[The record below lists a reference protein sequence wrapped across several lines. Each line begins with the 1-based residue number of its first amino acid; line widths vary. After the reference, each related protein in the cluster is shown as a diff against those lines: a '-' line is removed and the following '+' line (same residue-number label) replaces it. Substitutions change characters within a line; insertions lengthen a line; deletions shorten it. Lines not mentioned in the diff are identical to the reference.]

1 MGKNISS
8 RWVIVGVGFVIL
20 SLVFTI
26 RSTIGLIIPVW
37 TEEFGWSRSLI
48 STSASFCLIVMACV
62 APFAGSAVDKYG
74 PRLFVVGGLVTL
86 GFGTLLLAN
95 MQNEIMLY
103 IAFSL
108 LSGIGFGIVATHVI
122 VASVSPLFEKNKGFA
137 VGIATSGSTAGQLLF
152 IPLIAVFLTALGW
165 RTTYLIFTVIC
176 FVTAF
181 LCWKI
186 LAAPK
191 TAQSVAVEEAKVK
204 STFMQDF
211 KYLVKKPV
219 FHAVFWSFAICGF
232 TTTGVIET
240 HLIPYLVSCGYPPLD
255 SALSYGF
262 LSGFNMVGMMLAG
275 YLSDKMNKVLLLGI
289 IYVMR
294 GLSFIIL
301 MFVVGD
307 YAALAIFS
315 VAFGLFD
322 YSTVPVTAGIIV
334 DHLGQKLLGI
344 SMGILAAGHALG
356 AAAGAYYGGYL
367 FDLFARYEE
376 MWVASIILAIIAG
389 FMVFAIKFMKPEPR
403 VLTS

>member
-1 MGKNISS
+1 MGSNISS
-8 RWVIVGVGFVIL
+8 RWLIVAVGFVIL

-26 RSTIGLIIPVW
+26 RSTIGLIIPIW
-37 TEEFGWSRSLI
+37 SEEFGWSRSLI
-48 STSASFCLIVMACV
+48 STAASLCLIMMACV
-62 APFAGSAVDKYG
+62 APFAGSAVDRYG
-74 PRLFVVGGLVTL
+74 PRGFLVGGLIAL
-86 GFGTLLLAN
+86 GIGTFLLAN
-95 MQNEIMLY
+95 MQNEWMLY

-108 LSGIGFGIVATHVI
+108 ISGLGFGIVATHVI
-122 VASVSPLFEKNKGFA
+122 VAAVSPQFEANKGFA

-152 IPLIAVFLTALGW
+152 IPLIAVFLVSLGW
-165 RTTYLIFTVIC
+165 RNTYLIFTVIC
-176 FVTAF
+176 FAAAL

-186 LAAPK
+186 LAVPKPDNATAINAPK
-191 TAQSVAVEEAKVK
+191 AK
-204 STFMQDF
+204 STFMQDV

-219 FHAVFWSFAICGF
+219 FHAVFWSFVICGF
-232 TTTGVIET
+232 TTAGVIET
-240 HLIPYLVSCGYPPLD
+240 HLIPYLVSCGYPPLE

-262 LSGFNMVGMMLAG
+262 LSGFNMLGMMLAG
-275 YLSDKMNKVLLLGI
+275 YLSDKMNKVLLLCI

-294 GLSFIIL
+294 GLSFIVL
-301 MFVVGD
+301 MFVVDD

-344 SMGILAAGHALG
+344 TMGILAAGHALG

-376 MWVASIILAIIAG
+376 MWIASIILAIIAG
-389 FMVFAIKFMKPEPR
+389 FIVFTIRFMRPEPR
-403 VLTS
+403 LA